1 MRSRALGLERG
12 LLRSLGVAGF
22 AGVLRALAFASVGC
36 TASNEVA
43 EPPPAPVVPPP
54 PPTVGASAPVAPP
67 LSSAPVLPLEP
78 AAPPVAVPAAPTG
91 PLSRFF
97 AALGALERRERTD
110 HVRMMWIGDSHAAA
124 DYWSGAVRSTLQT
137 RFGKAGPG
145 YVYLGYKG
153 YRHDGVTLDVAGKW
167 AMYPKGP
174 ATSKPTGDGA
184 FGLGGVLLRGFAD
197 APRVTMT
204 LGDVDPQAHLVWDL
218 CYKLGASSDEVTVSL
233 GNGPRQ
239 VLRQAPGDTSTA
251 LRRLPLTSVGPA
263 ALQVTPTA
271 GRPQLCG
278 VVVETDPVNGP
289 GLVLD
294 MLGINGARYGTVLAW
309 NEEHWAAE
317 VARRKPELVLLE
329 FGTNEASDPNTRPQV
344 FGRQLEQVVARI
356 RRALPEADCGIVAP
370 TDRADTEERMGP
382 IRDALRDSART
393 AGCWFFDTYQ
403 AMGGRGGAKR
413 WREEV
418 PPRVASDGIHLTNK
432 GYRELGQALAG
443 ALMRGYA
450 GENKP

>member
-1 MRSRALGLERG
+1 MTGARALGV
-12 LLRSLGVAGF
+12 LG
-22 AGVLRALAFASVGC
+22 GVGATLVLAALAGC
-36 TASNEVA
+36 TASNDVA
-43 EPPPAPVVPPP
+43 EPPPAPVTPPP
-54 PPTVGASAPVAPP
+54 PPEASAVAPP
-67 LSSAPVLPLEP
+67 LVTDPVLPLEAEP
-78 AAPPVAVPAAPTG
+78 AIAVPAAPTG

-97 AALGALERRERTD
+97 AALGSLERRERTD

-167 AMYPKGP
+167 GMYPKGP

-204 LGDVDPQAHLVWDL
+204 LGDIVDPQAHLVWDL
-218 CYKLGASSDEVTVSL
+218 CYKLGAASDELTVSL

-239 VLRQAPGDTSTA
+239 VLRQSAGDASTA
-251 LRRLPLTSVGPA
+251 LRRLALTSVGPA

-294 MLGINGARYGTVLAW
+294 MLGINGARFGTVLAW
-309 NEEHWAAE
+309 NEQHWAEE

-382 IRDALRDSART
+382 IRDALRDSARN

-403 AMGGRGGAKR
+403 AMGGRGAAKR
-413 WREEV
+413 WRDEV

-443 ALMRGYA
+443 ALLRGYA
-450 GENKP
+450 GEPKP